1 MIESYVIKGKPRMKS
16 PHTAERLPHAT
27 QRWHWPLSLS
37 SIDQAPAKSASKGG
51 WWPLPVS
58 PANTFTHS
66 SYTNLLPNNLSKFF
80 IFNPFVKNI
89 SSSEVDGCTGRKLFG
104 KPGRLGQSEIT
115 NKLEKLFKLWN
126 FCVLI
131 FPSRVSRLWTLTW
144 LSWCIEQGLVF
155 QTSQYSAAQG
165 FVSKYQQT
173 HINNAQS
180 FPNFQNIQQHELL
193 SQNIRTHLNN
203 IQSFPSP
210 DNPLL
215 DISAQEYL
223 TLQRF

>member
-1 MIESYVIKGKPRMKS
+1 MQPKGVID
-16 PHTAERLPHAT
+16 H
-27 QRWHWPLSLS
+27 SLS
-37 SIDQAPAKSASKGG
+37 PASIKLQRSLQGKGG

-66 SYTNLLPNNLSKFF
+66 SYTNLLPNSLSKFF
-80 IFNPFVKNI
+80 IFNPFVIQI

-165 FVSKYQQT
+165 FVSKYQD
-173 HINNAQS
+173 
-180 FPNFQNIQQHELL
+180 
-193 SQNIRTHLNN
+193 IR
-203 IQSFPSP
+203 Q
-210 DNPLL
+210 
-215 DISAQEYL
+215 
-223 TLQRF
+223 